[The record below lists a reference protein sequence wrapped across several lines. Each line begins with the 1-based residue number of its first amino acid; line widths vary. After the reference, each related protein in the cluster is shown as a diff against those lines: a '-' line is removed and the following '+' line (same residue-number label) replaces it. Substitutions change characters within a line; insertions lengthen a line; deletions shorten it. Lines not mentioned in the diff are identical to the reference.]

1 MTGKNVSPL
10 AIITVLIVALGV
22 GLVIG
27 WAAFS
32 SETEVTKDVTK
43 EIPMTL
49 PSLAQAIR
57 AGEIDVG
64 EEYGLGLDQR
74 YHNIHA
80 TVLGMGCNTC
90 HSQVAD
96 TELDVFS
103 GQDVSPQS
111 PGVVDRRGCLGCHGS
126 QTLRPLYAA
135 DDGQ

>member
-1 MTGKNVSPL
+1 MTGKNHSPL
-10 AIITVLIVALGV
+10 AVIIVLVVALGV

-32 SETEVTKDVTK
+32 GETEVEVAK
-43 EIPMTL
+43 EVPMTL
-49 PSLAQAIR
+49 PEVAQAIR

-64 EEYGLGLDQR
+64 QEYGLGLDQR

-80 TVLGMGCNTC
+80 TVLGVSCNAC
-90 HSQVAD
+90 HSQAAD
-96 TELDVFS
+96 TELEVFS

-111 PGVVDRRGCLGCHGS
+111 PGASDSRACLGCHGS
-126 QTLRPLYAA
+126 QSVRPFYGT